1 MKPIL
6 FLGAKS
12 DIAKTTAVL
21 YAKNGYSLYL
31 AGRQVNTELID
42 FSRKLTQ
49 KYGCNVELF
58 ELDILSFE
66 THQLFFESLPYKPEG
81 VLCFIG
87 YLGNQK
93 ESELDF
99 KESRKIIDTNF
110 TGIISLLNIFA
121 NYFEDKKGGF
131 IVGVSSVAGDRGR
144 KSNYTYGS
152 AKAALSTYL
161 SGLRNRLSES
171 NVAILTIKPGYI
183 KTKMTDNMNLPSL
196 LTVSPNYV
204 SKRIY
209 NLQQRKA
216 EVCYLPGYWYL
227 IMVFIKTI
235 PETIFKRLS
244 L

>member
-12 DIAKTTAVL
+12 DIAKRTAVI

-42 FSRKLTQ
+42 FSRKLTE

-58 ELDILSFE
+58 ELDILAFE
-66 THQLFFESLPYKPEG
+66 THQNFFESLPHKPQG

-87 YLGNQK
+87 YLGDQK

-171 NVAILTIKPGYI
+171 NVAILKY
-183 KTKMTDNMNLPSL
+183 S
-196 LTVSPNYV
+196 
-204 SKRIY
+204 
-209 NLQQRKA
+209 
-216 EVCYLPGYWYL
+216 
-227 IMVFIKTI
+227 
-235 PETIFKRLS
+235 
-244 L
+244 